1 MFIRITKNQVLNCDA
16 AERFTFAYVLM
27 NEGEEALWY
36 FAIHWKGENS
46 TILALR
52 DQSAAAGEAVI
63 CFLMECLDSGKKGCD
78 LTPYLLN
85 RKEEA
90 SLIRELQRAKRRIRS
105 GDVVEAEL
113 VN

>member
-36 FAIHWKGENS
+36 FAIHWQEEKS

-52 DQSAAAGEAVI
+52 DQSAAAGEAVL

-78 LTPYLLN
+78 LSPYLLN

-90 SLIRELQRAKRRIRS
+90 SLIKELQRTKRRVQS
-105 GDVVEAEL
+105 GDFVEAEL

>member
-1 MFIRITKNQVLNCDA
+1 MFIRITKNQVLNCDV
-16 AERFTFAYVLM
+16 AERFTFAFVLM

-36 FAIHWKGENS
+36 FAIHWKGEKS
-46 TILALR
+46 TVLALR
-52 DQSAAAGEAVI
+52 EQSAAAGEAVI
-63 CFLMECLDSGKKGCD
+63 CFLMECLNSGKKGCD

-90 SLIRELQRAKRRIRS
+90 SLIKELQRAKRRMQAS
-105 GDVVEAEL
+105 DVMEVEL